1 MTDVC
6 CSPGGVITPVI
17 YFDSGD
23 TFALE
28 DFSPSLQSSEH
39 FKFCEEPCR
48 EDLLRFHQPQEV
60 IKWGFPSASKC
71 HEHPETCARSLLRSW
86 CQTAET
92 SAGLGLPHLW
102 VGAIVSHQHSSLC
115 KGVAAW
121 FFRLRQEYKQ
131 GRIFS
136 SETDFCPK
144 VCWLSGCAG
153 SCDVCR
159 GYLQSGWMGTQRK
172 AGEVLV
178 LYQPRQAVHASPYID
193 VCITAYK

>member
-71 HEHPETCARSLLRSW
+71 REYPETCARSLLRS
-86 CQTAET
+86 
-92 SAGLGLPHLW
+92 
-102 VGAIVSHQHSSLC
+102 
-115 KGVAAW
+115 
-121 FFRLRQEYKQ
+121 
-131 GRIFS
+131 
-136 SETDFCPK
+136 
-144 VCWLSGCAG
+144 
-153 SCDVCR
+153 
-159 GYLQSGWMGTQRK
+159 
-172 AGEVLV
+172 
-178 LYQPRQAVHASPYID
+178 
-193 VCITAYK
+193 